1 MNNDNY
7 RNTGIYFTNMDA
19 IKSMIDYALV
29 VNLAEIFV
37 HHVEEKN
44 IMINQHYIIK
54 IPEFY
59 ITFGGKAFDTYD
71 EAIKYM
77 VKWLNQKNIFKDI
90 EKRIHKDK
98 VKEFYDDCMDYIL
111 KYRKPNGSLIEKSF
125 KALDDKAA
133 ALEAI
138 FVETKS
144 QASNEEDIEF
154 WDRYYN
160 ETQAKD
166 IMKDNE
172 NDFKATEYDRILSL
186 KNKSKDYIIWLI
198 DDKR

>member
-1 MNNDNY
+1 
-7 RNTGIYFTNMDA
+7 
-19 IKSMIDYALV
+19 
-29 VNLAEIFV
+29 
-37 HHVEEKN
+37 
-44 IMINQHYIIK
+44 
-54 IPEFY
+54 
-59 ITFGGKAFDTYD
+59 
-71 EAIKYM
+71 
-77 VKWLNQKNIFKDI
+77 
-90 EKRIHKDK
+90 
-98 VKEFYDDCMDYIL
+98 MDYIL

-138 FVETKS
+138 FVETNS
-144 QASNEEDIEF
+144 QAFNEEDIEF
-154 WDRYYN
+154 LDRYYN

-186 KNKSKDYIIWLI
+186 KNKSKDYIILLI